1 MKKYLNNWNKR
12 ITIILLQSSIV
23 FFSFNCHAEQTFQ
36 FKSPS
41 FSGIGYSSHVQTIE
55 NTETTRKQALEAAKL
70 QAAKDAAAAAG
81 NTNLQKFL
89 NNFESRVYAQLSTQL
104 VNNLFGENPQ
114 NSGTVVLEGNTIQY
128 TKTADQISMTVT
140 DASGNITQV
149 TIPVGTLKF

>member
-1 MKKYLNNWNKR
+1 MLTWDRKMSFIR
-12 ITIILLQSSIV
+12 VVVLLLIV
-23 FFSFNCHAEQTFQ
+23 SNVYAEQTFQ

-55 NTETTRKQALEAAKL
+55 NTEFSRKKAIDDAKL
-70 QAAKDAAAAAG
+70 QAAKDAAAAAA

-114 NSGTVVLEGNTIQY
+114 TDGTMTFQN
-128 TKTADQISMTVT
+128 QIITYHNDTSLNQITLTVT
-140 DASGNITQV
+140 DTNTGNVTQIVVPSGTF
-149 TIPVGTLKF
+149 KF